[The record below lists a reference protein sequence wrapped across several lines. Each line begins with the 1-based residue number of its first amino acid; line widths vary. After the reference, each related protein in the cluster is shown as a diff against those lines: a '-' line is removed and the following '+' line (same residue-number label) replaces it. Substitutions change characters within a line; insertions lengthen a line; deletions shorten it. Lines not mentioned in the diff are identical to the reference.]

1 MLESDNGGFKL
12 KLSLAEPKVL
22 VDSINIISE
31 LVNEVRLKV
40 DRDKIELIAMDPAN
54 VAMVIFNLL
63 SSAFSE
69 YKVEKPEEIGISLDS
84 LKAILRR
91 VKPSDVITI
100 ELDRERNRL
109 KIQLRSENVRT
120 FNLALIDIEDKHQK
134 IPELSFPLK
143 VEMNSAVFDEAIQD
157 MDVIAESVAL
167 VADKDR
173 FLVEAESNLSDAK
186 SEIGKDSGVVIK
198 SSSKDAIKAKYS
210 IEYLK
215 KIIKG
220 SKLSDKVVLQ
230 FNKDYPLR
238 TDYLVKDKLSL
249 SVILAP
255 RVSND

>member
-1 MLESDNGGFKL
+1 M

-22 VDSINIISE
+22 VDSINVISE
-31 LVNEVRLKV
+31 LVNEVRLKI
-40 DRDKIELIAMDPAN
+40 DKDKIELVAMDPAN

-63 SSAFSE
+63 SSAFTE
-69 YKVEKPEEIGISLDS
+69 YKVDKPEEIGISLDS

-91 VKPSDVITI
+91 VKPSDVISI
-100 ELDRERNRL
+100 ELDKERNRL

-134 IPELSFPLK
+134 IPDLNFPLK
-143 VEMNSAVFDEAIQD
+143 VEMNSVVFDEAVQD
-157 MDVIAESVAL
+157 MDVIAESVVL
-167 VADKDR
+167 VVDKDR

-186 SEIGKDSGVVIK
+186 SEIGKDSGVIIK
-198 SSSKDAIKAKYS
+198 TNTKEAVKSKYS

-220 SKLSDKVVLQ
+220 SKLSDKVNIQ
-230 FNKDYPLR
+230 FSKDYPLR
-238 TDYLVKDKLSL
+238 VDYLVKDRLSL
-249 SVILAP
+249 TVILAP